1 MERDA
6 AHALFITGAPKCPS
20 NSVGRIASQAVPARN
35 GWLFPMPHW
44 PLETYLLAGSLF
56 VLLLFHAFMFARLAF
71 RKVAVEPDRDLPI
84 SVVICARNEAR
95 TLEELI
101 PILVKQDHREF
112 EVVVVND
119 RSDDDT
125 WEVLQWMKPDQPK
138 LRPVNIQADEKFN
151 YGKKI
156 ALGVGVRAA
165 KYPHVLLTDA
175 DCMPNSPDWISTMAT
190 GFKDGRSIVVGHSPY
205 APRPGITN
213 LLERYDGYAKAA
225 QYISFAMAGMPYMGV
240 GRNLGYTS
248 ELFFNSKGG
257 DRHNHLMSGDDD
269 LFINAVATKRNTGVV
284 IDPRSLMI
292 SRPTK
297 GLSTWIRRKRRHY
310 TTAVHY
316 RFGHQVLL
324 TLLPAARALFWVAL
338 VLLAMKGLWVEFAI
352 GTAIKLGVLLPITMA
367 GLFKLRAGAIA
378 WFALPLEWLFLLLD
392 PLLYVSTILVKP
404 KRWK

>member
-1 MERDA
+1 
-6 AHALFITGAPKCPS
+6 
-20 NSVGRIASQAVPARN
+20 
-35 GWLFPMPHW
+35 MPLW
-44 PLETYLLAGSLF
+44 PLETYLMAAALF
-56 VLLLFHAFMFARLAF
+56 VLLLFHAFMFTRLAF
-71 RKVAVEPDRDLPI
+71 RKTTVEPDRELPI

-101 PILVKQDHREF
+101 PLLVKQDHREF

-119 RSDDDT
+119 RSEDDT

-175 DCMPNSPDWISTMAT
+175 DCVPDGPDWISTMAA
-190 GFKDGRSIVVGHSPY
+190 GFRNGRSIVIAHSPY
-205 APRPGITN
+205 AYQTGIAN
-213 LLERYDGYAKAA
+213 ILERYDGCAKAA
-225 QYISFAMAGMPYMGV
+225 QYMSFGMAGLPYMGV

-248 ELFFNSKGG
+248 ELFFNAKGG

-269 LFINAVATKRNTGVV
+269 LFINGVARARNTAVV
-284 IDPRSLMI
+284 ADPRSFMTT
-292 SRPTK
+292 RPTRD
-297 GLSTWIRRKRRHY
+297 LMTWIRRKRRHY
-310 TTAVHY
+310 TTAAHY

-324 TLLPAARALFWVAL
+324 MLLPTARALFWVAL
-338 VLLAMKGLWVEFAI
+338 ALLAFKGLWREVAI
-352 GTAIKLGVLLPITMA
+352 GAVIKVGVLLPITMV
-367 GLFKLRAGAIA
+367 GLHKLRAGAIT

-392 PLLYVSTILVKP
+392 PLLYMSTILVKP